1 VVASAREEPPE
12 TGDAVSIDVLITRA
26 QAGDRAAFGLLYD
39 RFAPALL
46 GAAARILGD
55 RRESADLV
63 HDVFLE
69 AWQRVREYDPQRGS
83 VRTWLLLRLRS
94 RALDHLGRAERR
106 HTQVGAGP
114 ELAERGRPGAR
125 DHTMEQLA
133 VRQALTRLEG
143 DVRAVLEQ
151 TYFEGL
157 SAREIA
163 ARSGIPEGT
172 VRSRL
177 ARGLAALT
185 AVLGEERPTD
195 G

>member
-12 TGDAVSIDVLITRA
+12 AGDAVSIDVLIARA
-26 QAGDRAAFGLLYD
+26 QTGDRAAFGLLYD

-46 GAAARILGD
+46 GAAARMLGD
-55 RRESADLV
+55 PRESADLV

-69 AWQRVREYDPQRGS
+69 AWQRVREYDPRRGS

-94 RALDHLGRAERR
+94 RALDLLGRAERR
-106 HTQVGAGP
+106 HTQVGAAP
-114 ELAERGRPGAR
+114 ERMERGNPNAR

-133 VRQALTRLEG
+133 VRQALMRLDG

-163 ARSGIPEGT
+163 ARAGIPEGT

-177 ARGLAALT
+177 ARGLSALT
-185 AVLGEERPTD
+185 AALGEEKPAD